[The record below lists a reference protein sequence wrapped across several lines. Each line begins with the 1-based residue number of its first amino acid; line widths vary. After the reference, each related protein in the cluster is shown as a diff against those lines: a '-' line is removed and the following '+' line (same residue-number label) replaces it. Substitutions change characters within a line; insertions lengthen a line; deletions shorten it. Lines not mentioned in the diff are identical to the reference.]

1 VKSWWSLGRVRGVPV
16 RLHWSALLGAVFFS
30 GLRFAPGAWLGFV
43 VVILVHELG
52 HAFVVKATRQRV
64 HGVDIHGFGGECH
77 WSGNATPLQ
86 KSLIAWGGVAAQLV
100 LFAVAMVVKLAIAP
114 ALAPTLLGFFLADFF
129 YALTWSSLMLAA
141 LNLLPIPP
149 LDGAQAWKLPGLLRD
164 AWRRRSVRRA
174 ERIADRVDFG
184 APAFREAPRYREAER
199 PRPAPEP
206 VRVRVVD
213 EPPKRPAP
221 AAGAPSND
229 LEALFRKIAKD
240 ARDARR

>member
-1 VKSWWSLGRVRGVPV
+1 MKSWWSLGRLRGVPV

-77 WSGNATPLQ
+77 WSGDATPIQ
-86 KSLIAWGGVAAQLV
+86 RALIAWGGVAAQLV
-100 LFAVAMVVKLAIAP
+100 LFAVAMVVKVAVAP
-114 ALAPTLLGFFLADFF
+114 AVGPTLLGIFLADFL
-129 YALTWSSLMLAA
+129 YALTWSSLLLAA
-141 LNLLPIPP
+141 LNLMPIPP

-164 AWRRRSVRRA
+164 AWRRKSARRTAHVA
-174 ERIADRVDFG
+174 EHVEFEP
-184 APAFREAPRYREAER
+184 PAFREAPRYREASR
-199 PRPAPEP
+199 PQPAPEP
-206 VRVRVVD
+206 VRVRVVGD
-213 EPPKRPAP
+213 EAKRPAP
-221 AAGAPSND
+221 AAAAPKNE